1 VYRIFV
7 PSVIVGGFEVDE
19 ISLLLPGLCSLM
31 YQLAISLPAAI
42 TGKQSA
48 DIKKATQ
55 AAAVL
60 PYS

>member
-1 VYRIFV
+1 
-7 PSVIVGGFEVDE
+7 
-19 ISLLLPGLCSLM
+19 M
-31 YQLAISLPAAI
+31 YQLAISFPHQK

-48 DIKKATQ
+48 DIKKATR